1 MNISDYRKKIYNNK
15 ILQYFFLVF
24 LFLFFNI
31 IVFKILV
38 NKKIDLTTDKLFT
51 VSENTKSIIKN
62 LSEPINIKL
71 FFSNSLSKELSQIR
85 DYEKRVRELLM
96 SYKKISNKNITIEI
110 IDPRPFTDQEDLANV
125 YGIQGLQLNEEGERF
140 YFGAVFSNSVDDT
153 TVIPFFELDREQFLE
168 YDLTKTI
175 YNLANTT
182 KPNIGLISGLP
193 LVGRVNNSQGNA
205 QYERPFF
212 IYQTLSEFFNVIDL
226 SLEVSEIPQ
235 NVDQLLIVHPKNLS
249 DVTLYAIDQ
258 FVMTGKGVTI
268 FTDPFSEFDNNLSK
282 PESEKDFSN
291 SNLSRLFTSW
301 GFDMKPGMVIGD
313 IVNGRK
319 VSLGPSNDQK
329 IVTYVLWLAIQQ
341 NLLSNTDIIT
351 SNLDYIFLK
360 SAGSIENL
368 NTNSSLVI
376 EPLISTSKESMLI
389 ERYKMQFRADPE
401 QLLKDFESQDK
412 SYIIGARIKGE
423 LDSAFTI
430 EDIKKIELDTKQHIN
445 NIKDANI
452 ILFAD
457 TDLLSDNTWISE
469 QDLFGRNS
477 ITPIA
482 DNGRMVVNS
491 IESMSGGRNLI
502 GLRGRGSSN
511 RPFLVIEDLQK
522 KAELSFR
529 EKQISLQNELQGTE
543 DKLKEIQSNQLGSSE
558 SKTSE
563 QNKAIEEFQRKIL
576 SIRKQLRDVQ
586 RQLNA
591 DIERLENNIKILNIW
606 TMPLIVII
614 LYFFIKVF
622 TEKRRKEFYRKIGRL
637 ENK

>member
-1 MNISDYRKKIYNNK
+1 MNINDYRKKIYNNK
-15 ILQYFFLVF
+15 ILQYFFVTF
-24 LFLFFNI
+24 LFLSFNI
-31 IVFKILV
+31 IIFKVLV

-62 LSEPINIKL
+62 LSEPISIKL

-153 TVIPFFELDREQFLE
+153 SVIPFFELDREQFLE

-182 KPNIGLISGLP
+182 KSNIGLISGLP

-205 QYERPFF
+205 QYEKPFF

-235 NVDQLLIVHPKNLS
+235 NVDQLLVVHPKNLS

-268 FTDPFSEFDNNLSK
+268 FTDPFSEVDNNLSK

-401 QLLKDFESQDK
+401 QLLKDFQSQDK

-423 LDSAFTI
+423 FDSAFSM
-430 EDIKKIELDTKQHIN
+430 EEIKKIELDTKKHIN

-469 QDLFGRNS
+469 QDMFGRNS

-543 DKLKEIQSNQLGSSE
+543 DKLKEIQSNQLDSSE

-591 DIERLENNIKILNIW
+591 DIERLENNIKVLNIW

>member
-1 MNISDYRKKIYNNK
+1 MNISGYRKKLYNNK
-15 ILQYFFLVF
+15 ILQYCFLIF

-31 IVFKILV
+31 IMFKILV
-38 NKKIDLTTDKLFT
+38 NKKIDLTTDKLYT

-96 SYKKISNKNITIEI
+96 SYKKISNKNIAVEI

-376 EPLISTSKESMLI
+376 EPLIRTSKESMLI

-423 LDSAFTI
+423 LDSAFTM

-529 EKQISLQNELQGTE
+529 EKQTSLQTELQGTE
-543 DKLKEIQSNQLGSSE
+543 DKLKEIQSNQLNSSE
-558 SKTSE
+558 NKTSE

-614 LYFFIKVF
+614 LYFFIKVL

>member
-31 IVFKILV
+31 IMFKMLV
-38 NKKIDLTTDKLFT
+38 NKKIDLTTDKLYT

-96 SYKKISNKNITIEI
+96 SYKKISNKNITIEV

-291 SNLSRLFTSW
+291 SNLSRLFKSW
-301 GFDMKPGMVIGD
+301 GFDMKPGMIIGD

-423 LDSAFTI
+423 LDSAFTM

-591 DIERLENNIKILNIW
+591 DIERLENNIKVLNIW

>member
-1 MNISDYRKKIYNNK
+1 MNINDYRKKIYNNK
-15 ILQYFFLVF
+15 ILQYFFVTF
-24 LFLFFNI
+24 LFLSFNI
-31 IVFKILV
+31 IIFKVLV

-62 LSEPINIKL
+62 LSEPISIKL

-140 YFGAVFSNSVDDT
+140 YFGAVFTNSVDDT

-351 SNLDYIFLK
+351 SNLDYVFLK

-401 QLLKDFESQDK
+401 QLLKDFQSQDK

-423 LDSAFTI
+423 FDSAFSM
-430 EDIKKIELDTKQHIN
+430 EEIKKIELDTNKHIN

-469 QDLFGRNS
+469 QDMFGRNS

-511 RPFLVIEDLQK
+511 RPFLVIEELQK

-543 DKLKEIQSNQLGSSE
+543 DKLKEIQSNQLDSSE

-591 DIERLENNIKILNIW
+591 DIERLENNIKVLNIW

>member
-1 MNISDYRKKIYNNK
+1 MNINDYRKKIYNNK
-15 ILQYFFLVF
+15 ILQYFFVTF
-24 LFLFFNI
+24 LFLSFNI
-31 IVFKILV
+31 ITFKILV
-38 NKKIDLTTDKLFT
+38 NKNIDLTTDKLFT

-62 LSEPINIKL
+62 LSEPISIKL

-153 TVIPFFELDREQFLE
+153 SVIPFFELDREQFLE

-175 YNLANTT
+175 YNLANTK

-351 SNLDYIFLK
+351 SNLDYVFLK

-401 QLLKDFESQDK
+401 QLLKDFQSQDK

-423 LDSAFTI
+423 FDSAFSM
-430 EDIKKIELDTKQHIN
+430 EEIKKIELDTNKHIN

-469 QDLFGRNS
+469 QDMFGRNS

-543 DKLKEIQSNQLGSSE
+543 DKLKEIQSNQLDSSE

-591 DIERLENNIKILNIW
+591 DIERLENNIKVLNIW

>member
-1 MNISDYRKKIYNNK
+1 MNINDYRKKIYNNK
-15 ILQYFFLVF
+15 ILQYFFVTF
-24 LFLFFNI
+24 LFLSFNI
-31 IVFKILV
+31 IIFKVLV

-62 LSEPINIKL
+62 LSEPISIKL

-153 TVIPFFELDREQFLE
+153 SVIPFFELDREQFLE

-175 YNLANTT
+175 YNLANTK

-401 QLLKDFESQDK
+401 QLLKDFQSQDK
-412 SYIIGARIKGE
+412 NYIIGARIKGE
-423 LDSAFTI
+423 FDSAFSM
-430 EDIKKIELDTKQHIN
+430 EEIKKIELDTNKHIN

-469 QDLFGRNS
+469 QDMFGRNS

-543 DKLKEIQSNQLGSSE
+543 DKLKEIQSNQLDSSE

-591 DIERLENNIKILNIW
+591 DIERLENNIKVLNIW

>member
-15 ILQYFFLVF
+15 VLQYCFLIF

-31 IVFKILV
+31 ITFKILV
-38 NKKIDLTTDKLFT
+38 NKKIDLTTDKLYT

-153 TVIPFFELDREQFLE
+153 AVIPFFELDREQFLE

-175 YNLANTT
+175 YNLANTS

-401 QLLKDFESQDK
+401 QLLKDFVSQDK
-412 SYIIGARIKGE
+412 SYIIGARIKGQ
-423 LDSAFTI
+423 LDSAFTM

-614 LYFFIKVF
+614 LYFLIKVI

>member
-1 MNISDYRKKIYNNK
+1 MNINDYRKKIYNNK
-15 ILQYFFLVF
+15 ILQYFFVTF
-24 LFLFFNI
+24 LFLSFNI
-31 IVFKILV
+31 IIFKILV

-62 LSEPINIKL
+62 LSEPISIKL

-401 QLLKDFESQDK
+401 QLLKDFQSQDK

-423 LDSAFTI
+423 FNSAFSM
-430 EDIKKIELDTKQHIN
+430 EEIKKIELDTNKHIN

-469 QDLFGRNS
+469 QDMFGRNS

-543 DKLKEIQSNQLGSSE
+543 DKLKEIQSNQLDSSE

-591 DIERLENNIKILNIW
+591 DIERLENNIKVLNIW

>member
-31 IVFKILV
+31 IMFKILV
-38 NKKIDLTTDKLFT
+38 NKKIDLTTDKLYT

-175 YNLANTT
+175 YNLANTS

-376 EPLISTSKESMLI
+376 EPLIRTSKESMLI

-423 LDSAFTI
+423 LDSAFTM

-469 QDLFGRNS
+469 QDMFGRNS

-563 QNKAIEEFQRKIL
+563 QNKAIDEFQRKIL

-637 ENK
+637 EN

>member
-15 ILQYFFLVF
+15 ILQYCFLIF

-31 IVFKILV
+31 IMFKILV
-38 NKKIDLTTDKLFT
+38 NKKIDLTTDKLYT

-96 SYKKISNKNITIEI
+96 SYKKISNKNITVEI

-175 YNLANTT
+175 YNLANTS

-376 EPLISTSKESMLI
+376 EPLIRTSKESMLI

-423 LDSAFTI
+423 LDSAFTM

-543 DKLKEIQSNQLGSSE
+543 DKLKEIQSNQSGSSE

>member
-15 ILQYFFLVF
+15 ILQYCFLIL

-31 IVFKILV
+31 IMFKVLV
-38 NKKIDLTTDKLFT
+38 NKKIDLTTDKLYT

-341 NLLSNTDIIT
+341 DLLSNTDIIT

-368 NTNSSLVI
+368 NTNSSLAI

-401 QLLKDFESQDK
+401 QLLKDFKSQDK

-423 LDSAFTI
+423 LESAFTM
-430 EDIKKIELDTKQHIN
+430 EDIKTIELNTKQHIN

-543 DKLKEIQSNQLGSSE
+543 DKLKEIQSNQLDSPE

-591 DIERLENNIKILNIW
+591 DIERLENNIKVLNIW

>member
-1 MNISDYRKKIYNNK
+1 MNINDYRKKIYNNK
-15 ILQYFFLVF
+15 ILQYFFVTF
-24 LFLFFNI
+24 LFLSFNI
-31 IVFKILV
+31 IIFKVLV

-62 LSEPINIKL
+62 LSEPISIKL

-226 SLEVSEIPQ
+226 SLEVSEIPE

-401 QLLKDFESQDK
+401 QLLKDFQSQDK

-423 LDSAFTI
+423 FDSAFSM
-430 EDIKKIELDTKQHIN
+430 EEIKKIELDTNKHIN

-469 QDLFGRNS
+469 QDMFGRNS

-543 DKLKEIQSNQLGSSE
+543 DKLKEIQSNQLDSSE

-591 DIERLENNIKILNIW
+591 DIERLENNIKVLNIW

>member
-1 MNISDYRKKIYNNK
+1 MNINDYRKKIYNNK
-15 ILQYFFLVF
+15 ILQYFFVTF
-24 LFLFFNI
+24 LFLSFNI
-31 IVFKILV
+31 IIFKVLV

-62 LSEPINIKL
+62 LSEPISIKL

-401 QLLKDFESQDK
+401 QLLKDFQSQDK
-412 SYIIGARIKGE
+412 NYIIGARIKGE
-423 LDSAFTI
+423 FDSAFSM
-430 EDIKKIELDTKQHIN
+430 EEIKKIELDTNKHIN

-469 QDLFGRNS
+469 QDMFGRNS

-591 DIERLENNIKILNIW
+591 DIERLENNIKVLNIW

>member
-1 MNISDYRKKIYNNK
+1 MNINNYRKKIYNNK
-15 ILQYFFLVF
+15 IIQYFFVTF
-24 LFLFFNI
+24 LFLSFNI
-31 IVFKILV
+31 IIFKVLV

-62 LSEPINIKL
+62 LSEPISIKL

-96 SYKKISNKNITIEI
+96 SYKKISNENITIEI
-110 IDPRPFTDQEDLANV
+110 IDPRPFTDQEDLANI

-226 SLEVSEIPQ
+226 SLEVSEIPE

-423 LDSAFTI
+423 FNSAFSL
-430 EDIKKIELDTKQHIN
+430 EDIKKIELDTNQHIN
-445 NIKDANI
+445 NINNANI

-469 QDLFGRNS
+469 QDMFGRNS

-543 DKLKEIQSNQLGSSE
+543 DKLKEIQSNQLDSSE

-591 DIERLENNIKILNIW
+591 DIERLENNIKVLNIW

>member
-1 MNISDYRKKIYNNK
+1 MNINDYRKKIYNNK
-15 ILQYFFLVF
+15 ILQYFFVTF
-24 LFLFFNI
+24 LFLSFNI
-31 IVFKILV
+31 IIFKVLV

-62 LSEPINIKL
+62 LSEPISIKL

-153 TVIPFFELDREQFLE
+153 KVIPFFELDREQFLE

-351 SNLDYIFLK
+351 SNLDYVFLK

-401 QLLKDFESQDK
+401 QLLKDFQSQDK

-423 LDSAFTI
+423 FDSAFSM
-430 EDIKKIELDTKQHIN
+430 EEIKKIELDTNKHIN

-469 QDLFGRNS
+469 QDMFGRNS

-511 RPFLVIEDLQK
+511 RPFLVIEELQK

-543 DKLKEIQSNQLGSSE
+543 DKLKEIQSNQLDSSE

-591 DIERLENNIKILNIW
+591 DIERLENNIKVLNIW

>member
-15 ILQYFFLVF
+15 TLQYCFFIF

-31 IVFKILV
+31 IMFKILV
-38 NKKIDLTTDKLFT
+38 NKKIDLTTDKLYT

-96 SYKKISNKNITIEI
+96 SYKKISNKNIIIEI

-249 DVTLYAIDQ
+249 DETLYAIDQ

-291 SNLSRLFTSW
+291 SNLSRLFKSW

-376 EPLISTSKESMLI
+376 EPLIRTSKESMLI

-423 LDSAFTI
+423 LDSAFTM

-469 QDLFGRNS
+469 QDMFGRNS

-543 DKLKEIQSNQLGSSE
+543 DKLKEIQSNQLNSSE
-558 SKTSE
+558 NKTSE

-591 DIERLENNIKILNIW
+591 DIERLENNIKVLNIW

>member
-1 MNISDYRKKIYNNK
+1 MNINNYRKKIYNNK
-15 ILQYFFLVF
+15 IIQYFFVTF
-24 LFLFFNI
+24 LFLSFNI
-31 IVFKILV
+31 IIFKVLV

-62 LSEPINIKL
+62 LSEPISIKL

-96 SYKKISNKNITIEI
+96 SYKKISNENITIEI
-110 IDPRPFTDQEDLANV
+110 IDPRPFTDQEDLANI

-226 SLEVSEIPQ
+226 SLEVSEIPE

-376 EPLISTSKESMLI
+376 EPLISTSKEAMLI

-423 LDSAFTI
+423 FNSAFSL
-430 EDIKKIELDTKQHIN
+430 EDIKKIELDTNQHIN
-445 NIKDANI
+445 NINNANI

-469 QDLFGRNS
+469 QDMFGRNS

-543 DKLKEIQSNQLGSSE
+543 DKLKEIQSNQLDSSE

-591 DIERLENNIKILNIW
+591 DIERLENNIKVLNIW

>member
-15 ILQYFFLVF
+15 ILQYFFLIF

-31 IVFKILV
+31 IIFKILV
-38 NKKIDLTTDKLFT
+38 NKKIDLTTDKLYT

-85 DYEKRVRELLM
+85 DYEKRVRELLI
-96 SYKKISNKNITIEI
+96 SYKKISNKNITLEI

-291 SNLSRLFTSW
+291 SNLSRLFKSW
-301 GFDMKPGMVIGD
+301 GFDMQPGMVIGD

-423 LDSAFTI
+423 LDSAFTM

-543 DKLKEIQSNQLGSSE
+543 DKLKEIQSNQLNSSE
-558 SKTSE
+558 NKTSE

>member
-15 ILQYFFLVF
+15 ILQYCFLIF

-31 IVFKILV
+31 IMFKVLV
-38 NKKIDLTTDKLFT
+38 NKKIDLTTDKLYT

-175 YNLANTT
+175 YNLANTS

-193 LVGRVNNSQGNA
+193 LVGRVDNSQGNA

-291 SNLSRLFTSW
+291 SNLSRLFKSW

-329 IVTYVLWLAIQQ
+329 IITYVLWLAIQQ

-376 EPLISTSKESMLI
+376 EPLIRTSKESMLI

-423 LDSAFTI
+423 LDSAFTM

-469 QDLFGRNS
+469 QDMFGRNS

>member
-15 ILQYFFLVF
+15 ILRYCFLVF

-31 IVFKILV
+31 IIYKILV
-38 NKKIDLTTDKLFT
+38 NKKIDLTTDKLYT

-96 SYKKISNKNITIEI
+96 SYKKISNKNITVEI

-175 YNLANTT
+175 YNLANTS

-249 DVTLYAIDQ
+249 DLTLYAIDQ

-376 EPLISTSKESMLI
+376 EPLIRTSKESMLI

-477 ITPIA
+477 ITPIS

-543 DKLKEIQSNQLGSSE
+543 DKLKEIQSNQLNSSE
-558 SKTSE
+558 NKTSE

>member
-1 MNISDYRKKIYNNK
+1 MNINDYRKKIYNNK
-15 ILQYFFLVF
+15 ILQYFFVTF
-24 LFLFFNI
+24 LFLSFNI
-31 IVFKILV
+31 IIFKVLV
-38 NKKIDLTTDKLFT
+38 NKKIDLTTDKLYT

-62 LSEPINIKL
+62 LSEPISIKL

-153 TVIPFFELDREQFLE
+153 SVIPFFELDREQFLE

-175 YNLANTT
+175 YNLANTK

-401 QLLKDFESQDK
+401 QLLKDFQSQDK

-423 LDSAFTI
+423 FDSAFSM
-430 EDIKKIELDTKQHIN
+430 EEIKKIELDTNKHIN

-469 QDLFGRNS
+469 QDMFGRNS

-543 DKLKEIQSNQLGSSE
+543 DKLKEIQSNQLDSSE

-591 DIERLENNIKILNIW
+591 DIERLENNIKVLNIW

>member
-15 ILQYFFLVF
+15 ILQYCFLVF

-31 IVFKILV
+31 IMFKILV
-38 NKKIDLTTDKLFT
+38 NKKIDLTTDKLYT

-175 YNLANTT
+175 YNLANTS

-226 SLEVSEIPQ
+226 SLEVSEIPE

-423 LDSAFTI
+423 FNSAFSL
-430 EDIKKIELDTKQHIN
+430 EDIKKIELDTNQHIN
-445 NIKDANI
+445 NINNANI

-469 QDLFGRNS
+469 QDMFGRNS

-543 DKLKEIQSNQLGSSE
+543 DKLKEIQSNQLDSSE

-591 DIERLENNIKILNIW
+591 DINRLENNIKVINIW
-606 TMPLIVII
+606 TMPLIVIL
-614 LYFFIKVF
+614 LYYFIKVL
-622 TEKRRKEFYRKIGRL
+622 TEKRRKEFYKKIGRL

>member
-1 MNISDYRKKIYNNK
+1 MNISDYSKKIYNNK
-15 ILQYFFLVF
+15 ILQYCFLVF

-31 IVFKILV
+31 IMFKILV
-38 NKKIDLTTDKLFT
+38 NKKIDLTTDKLYT

-96 SYKKISNKNITIEI
+96 SYKKISNKNITVEI

-226 SLEVSEIPQ
+226 SLEVSEIPE

-401 QLLKDFESQDK
+401 QLLKDFEPQDK

-423 LDSAFTI
+423 LDSAFTM

-469 QDLFGRNS
+469 QDMFGRNS

-558 SKTSE
+558 NKTSE

-614 LYFFIKVF
+614 LYFFIKVL

>member
-1 MNISDYRKKIYNNK
+1 MNINDYRKKIYNNK
-15 ILQYFFLVF
+15 ILQYCFLIF

-31 IVFKILV
+31 IIFKILV
-38 NKKIDLTTDKLFT
+38 NKKIDLTTDKLYT

-226 SLEVSEIPQ
+226 SLEVSEMPENI
-235 NVDQLLIVHPKNLS
+235 DQLLIIHPKNLS
-249 DVTLYAIDQ
+249 DATLYAIDQ

-401 QLLKDFESQDK
+401 QLLKDFEPQDK

-423 LDSAFTI
+423 LDSAFTM

-445 NIKDANI
+445 NIKDANV

-457 TDLLSDNTWISE
+457 TDLLADNTWISE

-563 QNKAIEEFQRKIL
+563 QNNAIEEFQRKIL

>member
-15 ILQYFFLVF
+15 ILQYCFLIF

-31 IVFKILV
+31 IMFKILV
-38 NKKIDLTTDKLFT
+38 NKKIDLTTDKLYT

-423 LDSAFTI
+423 FNSAFTM
-430 EDIKKIELDTKQHIN
+430 EDIKKIELDTNKHIN

-469 QDLFGRNS
+469 QDMFGRNS

-543 DKLKEIQSNQLGSSE
+543 DKLKEIQSNQLDSSE

-591 DIERLENNIKILNIW
+591 DIERLENNIKVLNIW

>member
-1 MNISDYRKKIYNNK
+1 MNINDYRKKIYNNK
-15 ILQYFFLVF
+15 ILQYFFVTF
-24 LFLFFNI
+24 LFLSFNI
-31 IVFKILV
+31 IIFKVLV

-62 LSEPINIKL
+62 LSEPISIKL

-140 YFGAVFSNSVDDT
+140 YFGAVFTNSVDDT

-401 QLLKDFESQDK
+401 QLLKDFQSQDK
-412 SYIIGARIKGE
+412 NYIIGARIKGE
-423 LDSAFTI
+423 FDSAFSM
-430 EDIKKIELDTKQHIN
+430 EEIKKIELDTNKHIN

-469 QDLFGRNS
+469 QDMFGRNS

-591 DIERLENNIKILNIW
+591 DIERLENNIKVLNIW

>member
-1 MNISDYRKKIYNNK
+1 MNINDYRKKIYNNK
-15 ILQYFFLVF
+15 ILQYCFLIF

-31 IVFKILV
+31 IMFKILV
-38 NKKIDLTTDKLFT
+38 NKKIDLTTDKLYT

-226 SLEVSEIPQ
+226 SLEVSEMPENI
-235 NVDQLLIVHPKNLS
+235 DQLLIVHPKNLS
-249 DVTLYAIDQ
+249 DATLYAIDQ

-291 SNLSRLFTSW
+291 SNLSRLFKSW

-376 EPLISTSKESMLI
+376 EPLIRTSKESMLI

-423 LDSAFTI
+423 LDSAFTM

-543 DKLKEIQSNQLGSSE
+543 DKLKEIQSNQLNSSE
-558 SKTSE
+558 NKTSE

-591 DIERLENNIKILNIW
+591 DIERLENNIKVLNIW

>member
-1 MNISDYRKKIYNNK
+1 M
-15 ILQYFFLVF
+15 
-24 LFLFFNI
+24 
-31 IVFKILV
+31 
-38 NKKIDLTTDKLFT
+38 
-51 VSENTKSIIKN
+51 
-62 LSEPINIKL
+62 
-71 FFSNSLSKELSQIR
+71 
-85 DYEKRVRELLM
+85 
-96 SYKKISNKNITIEI
+96 
-110 IDPRPFTDQEDLANV
+110 
-125 YGIQGLQLNEEGERF
+125 
-140 YFGAVFSNSVDDT
+140 
-153 TVIPFFELDREQFLE
+153 
-168 YDLTKTI
+168 
-175 YNLANTT
+175 
-182 KPNIGLISGLP
+182 
-193 LVGRVNNSQGNA
+193 
-205 QYERPFF
+205 
-212 IYQTLSEFFNVIDL
+212 
-226 SLEVSEIPQ
+226 
-235 NVDQLLIVHPKNLS
+235 IVHPKNLS

-423 LDSAFTI
+423 FDSAFSM
-430 EDIKKIELDTKQHIN
+430 EDIKKIELDTNKHIN

-469 QDLFGRNS
+469 QDMFGRNS

-543 DKLKEIQSNQLGSSE
+543 DKLKEIQSNQLDSSE

-591 DIERLENNIKILNIW
+591 DIERLENNIKVLNIW

>member
-1 MNISDYRKKIYNNK
+1 MNINDYRKKIYNNK
-15 ILQYFFLVF
+15 ILQYFFVTF
-24 LFLFFNI
+24 LFLSFNI
-31 IVFKILV
+31 IIFKVLV

-62 LSEPINIKL
+62 LSEPISIKL

-153 TVIPFFELDREQFLE
+153 SVIPFFELDREQFLE

-175 YNLANTT
+175 YNLANTK

-351 SNLDYIFLK
+351 SNLDYVFLK

-401 QLLKDFESQDK
+401 QLLKDFQSQDK

-423 LDSAFTI
+423 FDSAFSM
-430 EDIKKIELDTKQHIN
+430 EEIKKIELDTNKHIN

-469 QDLFGRNS
+469 QDMFGRNS

-522 KAELSFR
+522 IAELSFR

-591 DIERLENNIKILNIW
+591 DIERLENNIKVLNIW

>member
-1 MNISDYRKKIYNNK
+1 MNINDYRKKIYNNK
-15 ILQYFFLVF
+15 ILQYFFVTF
-24 LFLFFNI
+24 LFLSFNI
-31 IVFKILV
+31 IIFKILV

-62 LSEPINIKL
+62 LSEPISIKL

-401 QLLKDFESQDK
+401 QLLKDFQSQDK

-423 LDSAFTI
+423 FDSAFSM
-430 EDIKKIELDTKQHIN
+430 EEIKKIELDTNKHIN

-469 QDLFGRNS
+469 QDMFGRNS

-543 DKLKEIQSNQLGSSE
+543 DKLKEIQSNQLDSSE

-591 DIERLENNIKILNIW
+591 DIERLENNIKVLNIW

>member
-1 MNISDYRKKIYNNK
+1 MNINDYRKKIYNNK
-15 ILQYFFLVF
+15 ILQYFFVTF
-24 LFLFFNI
+24 LFLSFNI
-31 IVFKILV
+31 IIFKVLV
-38 NKKIDLTTDKLFT
+38 NKRIDLTTDKLFT
-51 VSENTKSIIKN
+51 VSENTKSIIKS
-62 LSEPINIKL
+62 LSEPISIKL

-368 NTNSSLVI
+368 NTNNSLII

-401 QLLKDFESQDK
+401 QLLKDFQSQDK

-423 LDSAFTI
+423 FDSAFSM
-430 EDIKKIELDTKQHIN
+430 EEIKKIELDTNKHIN

-469 QDLFGRNS
+469 QDMFGRNS

-543 DKLKEIQSNQLGSSE
+543 DKLKEIQSNQLDSSE

-591 DIERLENNIKILNIW
+591 DIERLENNIKVLNIW

>member
-15 ILQYFFLVF
+15 ILQYCFLIF

-31 IVFKILV
+31 IMFKILV
-38 NKKIDLTTDKLFT
+38 NKKIDLTTDKLYT

-376 EPLISTSKESMLI
+376 EPLIRTSKESMLI

-423 LDSAFTI
+423 LDSAFTM

-469 QDLFGRNS
+469 QDMFGRNS

-591 DIERLENNIKILNIW
+591 DIERLENNIKVLNIW

>member
-1 MNISDYRKKIYNNK
+1 MNINDYRKKIYNNK
-15 ILQYFFLVF
+15 ILQYFFVTF
-24 LFLFFNI
+24 LFLSFNI
-31 IVFKILV
+31 IIFKILV
-38 NKKIDLTTDKLFT
+38 NKKIDLTTDKLYT

-62 LSEPINIKL
+62 LSEPISIKL

-376 EPLISTSKESMLI
+376 EPLIRTSKESMLI

-423 LDSAFTI
+423 LDSAFTM

-543 DKLKEIQSNQLGSSE
+543 DKLKEIQSNQLDSSE

-591 DIERLENNIKILNIW
+591 DIERLENNIKVLNIW

>member
-15 ILQYFFLVF
+15 ILQYCFLIF

-31 IVFKILV
+31 IIFKILV
-38 NKKIDLTTDKLFT
+38 NKKIDLTTDKLYT

-212 IYQTLSEFFNVIDL
+212 IYQTLSEFFNVTDL
-226 SLEVSEIPQ
+226 SLEVSEIPE
-235 NVDQLLIVHPKNLS
+235 NINQLLIVHPKNLS

-291 SNLSRLFTSW
+291 SNLSRLFKSW

-329 IVTYVLWLAIQQ
+329 IITYVLWLAIQQ

-423 LDSAFTI
+423 LDSAFTM

-469 QDLFGRNS
+469 QDMFGRNS

-511 RPFLVIEDLQK
+511 RPFLVIEDLKK

-543 DKLKEIQSNQLGSSE
+543 DKLKEIQSNQLNSSE
-558 SKTSE
+558 NKTSE
-563 QNKAIEEFQRKIL
+563 QNKAIEEFQSKIL

-591 DIERLENNIKILNIW
+591 DIERLENNIKVLNIW

>member
-1 MNISDYRKKIYNNK
+1 MNNSDYRKKIYNNK
-15 ILQYFFLVF
+15 ILQYCFLIF

-31 IVFKILV
+31 IMFKILV

-85 DYEKRVRELLM
+85 DYEKRVRELLI
-96 SYKKISNKNITIEI
+96 SYKKISNKNITVEI

-175 YNLANTT
+175 YNLANTK

-226 SLEVSEIPQ
+226 SLEVTEIPE
-235 NVDQLLIVHPKNLS
+235 NIDQLLIVHPKNLS

-291 SNLSRLFTSW
+291 SNLSRLFKSW

-376 EPLISTSKESMLI
+376 EPLIRTSKESMLI

-423 LDSAFTI
+423 LDSAFTM

-469 QDLFGRNS
+469 QDMFGRNS

-591 DIERLENNIKILNIW
+591 DIERLENNIKVLNIW

>member
-1 MNISDYRKKIYNNK
+1 MNINDYRKKIYNNK
-15 ILQYFFLVF
+15 ILQYFFVTF
-24 LFLFFNI
+24 LFLSFNI
-31 IVFKILV
+31 IIFKVLV

-62 LSEPINIKL
+62 LSEPISIKL

-96 SYKKISNKNITIEI
+96 SYKKISNKNITVEI

-226 SLEVSEIPQ
+226 SLEVSEIPE

-376 EPLISTSKESMLI
+376 EPLIRTSKESMLI

-423 LDSAFTI
+423 LDSAFTM

-469 QDLFGRNS
+469 QDMFGRNS

-543 DKLKEIQSNQLGSSE
+543 DKLKEIQSNQLDSSE

-591 DIERLENNIKILNIW
+591 DIERLENNIKVLNIW

>member
-15 ILQYFFLVF
+15 ILQYCFLIF

-31 IVFKILV
+31 IMFKILV
-38 NKKIDLTTDKLFT
+38 NKKIDLTTDKLYT

-153 TVIPFFELDREQFLE
+153 AVIPFFELDREQFLE

-291 SNLSRLFTSW
+291 SNMSRLFTSW

-376 EPLISTSKESMLI
+376 EPLIRTSKESMLI

-423 LDSAFTI
+423 LDSAFTM

-469 QDLFGRNS
+469 QDMFGRNS

-591 DIERLENNIKILNIW
+591 DIERLENNIKVLNIW

>member
-15 ILQYFFLVF
+15 ILQYCFLIL

-31 IVFKILV
+31 IMFKVLV
-38 NKKIDLTTDKLFT
+38 NKKIDLTTDKLYT

-85 DYEKRVRELLM
+85 DYEKRVRELLI
-96 SYKKISNKNITIEI
+96 SYKKISNKNITVEI

-376 EPLISTSKESMLI
+376 EPLIRTSKESMLI

-423 LDSAFTI
+423 LDSAFTM

-469 QDLFGRNS
+469 QDMFGRNS

-543 DKLKEIQSNQLGSSE
+543 DKLKEIQSNQLDSSE